1 MQYKIEKAVEL
12 FAIVWAAEIE
22 NIKDVIEQYCYFI
35 DDSYKASQLTSL
47 AHKLFDRYQSGTSA
61 LELNKELRS
70 LKVLAT
76 GISHQR
82 AIESQLLPDLSALTR
97 DRAKFK
103 GTIPVMKLEIHKE
116 PL

>member
-1 MQYKIEKAVEL
+1 M
-12 FAIVWAAEIE
+12 E

-35 DDSYKASQLTSL
+35 DDSYKASQITSL
-47 AHKLFDRYQSGTSA
+47 AHNLFDRYQSGTSA
-61 LELNKELRS
+61 LLLNKELRS
-70 LKVLAT
+70 LKELAT

-82 AIESQLLPDLSALTR
+82 AIESQLLPDLSGLTR

-103 GTIPVMKLEIHKE
+103 GAIAVIELENQKV